1 MLFSV
6 HLFCLKNIFFFSF
19 QGLKDW
25 GDNNEENIGWEADEE
40 DVSDILREHR
50 KMRKYNHVQ

>member
-1 MLFSV
+1 M
-6 HLFCLKNIFFFSF
+6 FFFSF